1 MKKIINYGSHNI
13 NNKDIQ
19 LVSKALRS
27 PMITQGPF
35 VEKFESDLS
44 KKFKS
49 KFCTVVS
56 NGTSALYLV
65 GKLLNWRKGD
75 TILTTPISFLAT
87 SNCIELCNAET
98 KFIDIEKK
106 TTTID
111 PNKVENFLKKT
122 KKKVKALIGVDYAGH
137 PCDWKSLRYLAN
149 KYNFILINDGCHAM
163 GSKLDNQI
171 GYANKFADFVTQSF
185 HPVKAFT
192 SGEGGSILCNEP
204 KWDRKLKILRN
215 NSMIKSLS
223 KELWKYD
230 MHKPG
235 FNFRLS
241 DINCALGISQLK
253 KLNTFV
259 LQRRL
264 IAKKYNEI
272 FRNCQNIAIPKELKN
287 IYHSYHLY
295 PLQINFKKL
304 KISKTHFFKKMLREG
319 IKLQVH
325 YIPLYMQPY
334 YKKKYKLKT
343 NNFKNSFEFYQKEV
357 SIPIYPGLSVSQLNF
372 ITEKIFKLI

>member
-1 MKKIINYGSHNI
+1 MKKIINYGSQNI
-13 NNKDIQ
+13 NNKDVQ
-19 LVSKALRS
+19 LVAKALRN

-35 VEKFESDLS
+35 VKKFESDLS

-56 NGTSALYLV
+56 SGTSALYLV
-65 GKLLNWRKGD
+65 GKLLKWKNGD

-87 SNCIELCNAET
+87 SNCIELCGAQT

-106 TTTID
+106 TATID
-111 PNKVENFLKKT
+111 PNRVENFLKKT
-122 KKKVKALIGVDYAGH
+122 KKNVKALIGVDYAGH
-137 PCDWKSLRYLAN
+137 PCDWISLRYLAN

-163 GSKLDNQI
+163 GSKLNNQI
-171 GYANKFADFVTQSF
+171 GYAKNFADFVTQSF

-192 SGEGGSILCNEP
+192 SGEGGSILCDNL
-204 KWDRKLKILRN
+204 KWDKELKILRN
-215 NSMIKSLS
+215 NSMVKNFS

-230 MHKPG
+230 VYKPG

-241 DINCALGISQLK
+241 DLNCALGISQLK
-253 KLNTFV
+253 KLDSFIK
-259 LQRRL
+259 QRRI

-272 FRNCQNIAIPKELKN
+272 FKNNQNIKIPVELKN
-287 IYHSYHLY
+287 VYHSYHLY
-295 PLQINFKKL
+295 PLQINFKKIKL
-304 KISKTHFFKKMLREG
+304 NKNLFFKKMLREG

-334 YKKKYKLKT
+334 YKKKYRLKIS
-343 NNFKNSFEFYQKEV
+343 NFKNSFEFYQKEV
-357 SIPIYPGLSVSQLNF
+357 SIPIYPGLSSSQINF